1 VVGGGGRGQDWSEHE
16 KKKNVALTQ
25 RGKDGG
31 RGAWAADI
39 PLVVLDG
46 FRPVERGEI
55 LLNAMLKIAQRR
67 GIDVELSLQVGARRS
82 FDRA

>member
-1 VVGGGGRGQDWSEHE
+1 VAEVRIGQNM
-16 KKKNVALTQ
+16 KKINVALTQ

-31 RGAWAADI
+31 RGARAADI

-46 FRPVERGEI
+46 FRPVECGEI

-67 GIDVELSLQVGARRS
+67 GIDVELSLQVGACRS

>member
-1 VVGGGGRGQDWSEHE
+1 VGGGGRGQDWSEHE
-16 KKKNVALTQ
+16 EKNVALTQ

-31 RGAWAADI
+31 RGARAADI

-46 FRPVERGEI
+46 DGFRPVERSEI
-55 LLNAMLKIAQRR
+55 LLNAMLKIAQCR
-67 GIDVELSLQVGARRS
+67 GVDVELSLQVGAHCL

>member
-16 KKKNVALTQ
+16 TNVALTQ

-31 RGAWAADI
+31 RGARAADI

-46 FRPVERGEI
+46 FRPVECGEI
-55 LLNAMLKIAQRR
+55 LLNAILKIMQHQ
-67 GIDVELSLQVGARRS
+67 GINVELSLQVGAHHS

>member
-1 VVGGGGRGQDWSEHE
+1 MAEVRIGQNM

-31 RGAWAADI
+31 RGAQATNI

-55 LLNAMLKIAQRR
+55 LLNAMLKIVQRR

>member
-1 VVGGGGRGQDWSEHE
+1 VLRFFRLSVLAVVGGGGRGQDWSEHE
-16 KKKNVALTQ
+16 KNVALTQ

-31 RGAWAADI
+31 RGARAANI

-55 LLNAMLKIAQRR
+55 LLNAMLKIVQRR
-67 GIDVELSLQVGARRS
+67 GINVELSL
-82 FDRA
+82 

>member
-1 VVGGGGRGQDWSEHE
+1 MAEVKIGQNM

-31 RGAWAADI
+31 RGARAANI

-46 FRPVERGEI
+46 FRPVECGEI
-55 LLNAMLKIAQRR
+55 LLNTMLKIAQRR
-67 GIDVELSLQVGARRS
+67 GIDIELSLQVGARRL